1 MVGKSPNGPRLVNH
15 PRCLERE
22 KIFPIPSW
30 TCSPITWPPGST
42 STEPRTATACPIT
55 SAPSLTCT
63 LPPTATVSPWT
74 TLPDSSSMDPPT
86 QTASP
91 WTICPWRTVMSPWNT
106 RTTSPLPRREEPDAA
121 FTPRRRAGDIFSISM
136 PAAPSASGVATTTS
150 FSPLSTPMEP
160 LCLSTCRSASRG
172 SASLTSTSIR
182 SLGDPTSVID
192 QPAVCAIR
200 CSTSAVG
207 TFLAFS
213 VKRGRSRTWPES
225 GSTGTWSFLT
235 LGIGGMGGMGGTGG
249 IGGRTSKSEPSSVSE
264 SLLASPD
271 PSSSSAVVILRVI
284 ILSASPPI
292 TLPIALWPP
301 NRSRKKP
308 LWATNRLRMKPV
320 IESGPRGQACVD
332 RPERARERGQH
343 HGEEEEGADPERH
356 AHGGEHR
363 AHRAPDRAGDG
374 NAVDQ
379 MIDLGVQRPADDGEE
394 REREGR
400 ERRQERVP
408 PGDEL
413 RLPHLHCGEHGGG
426 EVSGRIRVPQRGE
439 LAVERGVDGQLA
451 AALRAAFAVLAGAQA
466 FRAAERAVRQGLELG
481 VGQVAH
487 DRCSESCAFSSLR
500 ARCSQVITVPMGTRR
515 VSAISA

>member
-1 MVGKSPNGPRLVNH
+1 MVGKRPNGPRLVNH
-15 PRCLERE
+15 PRCFERGQR
-22 KIFPIPSW
+22 FPIP
-30 TCSPITWPPGST
+30 TTIFSPITWPPGST
-42 STEPRTATACPIT
+42 SMEPSTATAWPIT
-55 SAPSLTCT
+55 SAPWLTET
-63 LPPTATVSPWT
+63 PPPTATVSPWT
-74 TLPDSSSMDPPT
+74 TLPGSISMDPPT
-86 QTASP
+86 QTTSP
-91 WTICPWRTVMSPWNT
+91 WTTWPCCTVRSPWNT
-106 RTTSPLPRREEPDAA
+106 RTISPVPRREEPLESL
-121 FTPRRRAGDIFSISM
+121 TPLRRDGDDFSISM
-136 PAAPSASGVATTTS
+136 PAAPCASGVATTTS
-150 FSPLSTPMEP
+150 LSLLSTPMEP

-213 VKRGRSRTWPES
+213 VKRGTRTWPES

-235 LGIGGMGGMGGTGG
+235 LGIGGTGGM
-249 IGGRTSKSEPSSVSE
+249 GGRTSKSEPSSVSE

-292 TLPIALWPP
+292 TLPIAPWPP

-320 IESGPRGQACVD
+320 IESGPRGQARVD

-356 AHGGEHR
+356 AHGGEHG
-363 AHRAPDRAGDG
+363 AHRAPDRAGGG
-374 NAVDQ
+374 NAVDE
-379 MIDLGVQRPADDGEE
+379 MIDLGVQRPAHDGEE

-400 ERRQERVP
+400 NRRQERVP

-413 RLPHLHCGEHGGG
+413 RLPRLHGGEHGGG
-426 EVSGRIRVPQRGE
+426 EVGGRLRVPQRGE
-439 LAVERGVDGQLA
+439 LTVERGVDGQLA
-451 AALRAAFAVLAGAQA
+451 ATLRAPFAVLAGAQA

-487 DRCSESCAFSSLR
+487 DRCSQSCAFSSLR

>member
-1 MVGKSPNGPRLVNH
+1 MVGKRPNGPRLVNH
-15 PRCLERE
+15 PRCFERGQR
-22 KIFPIPSW
+22 FPIP
-30 TCSPITWPPGST
+30 TTIFSPITWPPGST
-42 STEPRTATACPIT
+42 SMEPSTATAWPIT
-55 SAPSLTCT
+55 SAPWLTET
-63 LPPTATVSPWT
+63 PPPTATVSPWT
-74 TLPDSSSMDPPT
+74 TLPGSISMDPPT
-86 QTASP
+86 QTTSP
-91 WTICPWRTVMSPWNT
+91 WTTWPCRTVRSPWST
-106 RTTSPLPRREEPDAA
+106 RTISPVPRCEEPLESL
-121 FTPRRRAGDIFSISM
+121 TPLRRDGDGFSISV
-136 PAAPSASGVATTTS
+136 PAAPS
-150 FSPLSTPMEP
+150 
-160 LCLSTCRSASRG
+160 
-172 SASLTSTSIR
+172 TSTSIR

-235 LGIGGMGGMGGTGG
+235 LGIGGTGGTGGTGG

-292 TLPIALWPP
+292 TLPIAPWPP

-320 IESGPRGQACVD
+320 IESGPRGQARVD

-356 AHGGEHR
+356 AHGGEHGT
-363 AHRAPDRAGDG
+363 HRAPDRAGGG
-374 NAVDQ
+374 NAVDE

-413 RLPHLHCGEHGGG
+413 RLPHLHGGEHGGG

-500 ARCSQVITVPMGTRR
+500 ARCSQVITVPIGTRR

>member
-1 MVGKSPNGPRLVNH
+1 MVGKSPNGPRLVSR
-15 PRCLERE
+15 PRCFERGQR
-22 KIFPIPSW
+22 FPIP
-30 TCSPITWPPGST
+30 TTIFSPITWPPGST
-42 STEPRTATACPIT
+42 SMEPSTATACPIT
-55 SAPSLTCT
+55 SAPWLTVT
-63 LPPTATVSPWT
+63 PPPTATVSPWT
-74 TLPDSSSMDPPT
+74 TLPGSISMDPPT
-86 QTASP
+86 QTTSP
-91 WTICPWRTVMSPWNT
+91 WTTWPCCTVRSPWSTRTISPVPWRE
-106 RTTSPLPRREEPDAA
+106 PLKSLTPLRRD
-121 FTPRRRAGDIFSISM
+121 GDDFSISM

-150 FSPLSTPMEP
+150 LSLLSTAMEP

-213 VKRGRSRTWPES
+213 VKRGRSRDWPEP
-225 GSTGTWSFLT
+225 GSTWNFLT
-235 LGIGGMGGMGGTGG
+235 RGTGGRGGTGGTGGMGGRISM
-249 IGGRTSKSEPSSVSE
+249 SERSSGSE

-271 PSSSSAVVILRVI
+271 PSSSSALVIFRVI
-284 ILSASPPI
+284 TLSASPPI
-292 TLPIALWPP
+292 ILPIAPWPP

-320 IESGPRGQACVD
+320 IGSGPRGQARVD
-332 RPERARERGQH
+332 RPERARERGQYH
-343 HGEEEEGADPERH
+343 REEEEGADPERH

-363 AHRAPDRAGDG
+363 AHRGPDRAGDG
-374 NAVDQ
+374 HAVEE
-379 MIDLGVQRPADDGEE
+379 MIHLRVQRPADDGEE

-400 ERRQERVP
+400 NRRQQRVP

-413 RLPHLHCGEHGGG
+413 RLPHPHGREHRGG
-426 EVSGRIRVPQRGE
+426 EVGGRLRVPQRGE
-439 LAVERGVDGQLA
+439 LTAERGVDGQPG
-451 AALRAAFAVLAGAQA
+451 AALGAPFAVLAGAQA
-466 FRAAERAVRQGLELG
+466 FRAAERAVRQGLELA

-487 DRCSESCAFSSLR
+487 DRCSQSCAFSSLR